1 MEGGNGEE
9 NGEDSRRDGDEERM
23 IVMVGKISVCKAMSR
38 ERT

>member
-1 MEGGNGEE
+1 MEGG

-23 IVMVGKISVCKAMSR
+23 IVMVGKVNVGKAMSR